1 MPSSFTRRKCRQGEH
16 SKPRCGVGAFF
27 DQRSSHTRSLGP
39 PADRSVGE
47 KRGRDRKLPVVTAAR
62 AAAAAEVAAGHRTV
76 AAQREQ
82 EAAGRASRARRREQ
96 AGSGGVDSNS
106 PGGGSISSQ
115 GWSDWRSNSPP
126 WHTYLLLT
134 SQVQSSPRAGLI
146 EKLSDDCRLRRT
158 IKGLQ
163 ATVPRPRTTQIFP
176 YSVNLHWHEI
186 FVSYFECKVYL

>member
-115 GWSDWRSNSPP
+115 G
-126 WHTYLLLT
+126 
-134 SQVQSSPRAGLI
+134 LI